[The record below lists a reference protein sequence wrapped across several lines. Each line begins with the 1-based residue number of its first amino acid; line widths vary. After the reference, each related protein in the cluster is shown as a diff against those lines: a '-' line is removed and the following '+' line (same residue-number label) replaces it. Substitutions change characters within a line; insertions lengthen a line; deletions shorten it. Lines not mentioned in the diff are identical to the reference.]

1 MIHVSVHP
9 DIEFSDVAG
18 KYADALQIWK
28 NGGDLPP
35 VFGNEGQW
43 EESGRLRDSFVF
55 KIHIRLPEEPEW
67 PSRTPG
73 AARKSNSYLVYSRHY
88 LYPNRL
94 QVISIMSPNAHEM
107 ARTSY
112 MAEIERR
119 AEEFQS
125 ASFD

>member
-1 MIHVSVHP
+1 
-9 DIEFSDVAG
+9 
-18 KYADALQIWK
+18 
-28 NGGDLPP
+28 
-35 VFGNEGQW
+35 
-43 EESGRLRDSFVF
+43 
-55 KIHIRLPEEPEW
+55 
-67 PSRTPG
+67 
-73 AARKSNSYLVYSRHY
+73 RHY

-94 QVISIMSPNAHEM
+94 QVISIMSPKAHEM